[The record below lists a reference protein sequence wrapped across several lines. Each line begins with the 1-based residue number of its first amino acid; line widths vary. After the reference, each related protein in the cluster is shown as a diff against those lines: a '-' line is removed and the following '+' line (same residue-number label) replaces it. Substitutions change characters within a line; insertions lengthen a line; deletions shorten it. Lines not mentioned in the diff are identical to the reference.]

1 MGQTSTTLKEC
12 VQDGFTIN
20 RTTTEM
26 VHVFGAVESHMGK
39 TVPVG
44 YFVEVVGTDESE
56 V

>member
-1 MGQTSTTLKEC
+1 MGSLS
-12 VQDGFTIN
+12 IAHN
-20 RTTTEM
+20 RNGSM
-26 VHVFGAVESHMGK
+26 SLAQWSPHMGK